1 MLTLSNTDDIIMER
15 VRQSD
20 ALGEVSERFMV
31 PVLKTGEG
39 QTSVGSNPTFSAIEV
54 KNFYFYL
61 KSFFLKE
68 STAWRSTQVAEG
80 APLEREQVVN
90 SGARVQIPPSPLI
103 LLGKNKA

>member
-1 MLTLSNTDDIIMER
+1 MTKKVLTDKEAFDIIVKHVEKR
-15 VRQSD
+15 
-20 ALGEVSERFMV
+20 AYGEVSEWFMV

-80 APLEREQVVN
+80 APLERE
-90 SGARVQIPPSPLI
+90 
-103 LLGKNKA
+103 